1 MTDPQPPSLTGLGKI
16 VVALFVAACVYGA
29 WVLLVKK
36 PAGAPVGGAAA
47 GSASRQS
54 DAGRGGAG
62 SPSGSAAAPE
72 KGGGGFLGF
81 GGSEG
86 NAVEIGIAYGT
97 EKERWLQWAAARF
110 AETADGKR
118 IKVDLIPMGSLE
130 GAQAVLAGDTRIHVW
145 SPASSL
151 YKDVFVQEW
160 QLKHNASPFKRE
172 ENLALSPMVFV
183 MWKERYDA
191 FVAKYHEVSFKTLGQ
206 ALAEGSGWEA
216 IAGKPEWGL
225 FKLGHTHPNQ
235 SNSGLATL
243 VLMAYD
249 YRGKNRGLALA
260 DILDP
265 GFNGWEQSFERAVS
279 GLSNSTGNMMRDMVL
294 RGPSVYDA
302 VVVYESVAIDYL
314 KNAEGRWG
322 ELRVDYPRRNFWNE
336 NPYYILDTPWSS
348 REQRDAAGKFLDF
361 LLTEPIQ
368 RQSLAH
374 GFRPGNP
381 AVPVRFAGSP
391 FVDYQRFGLR
401 VDLGTICEAPP
412 AEVINNLL
420 AGWER
425 AHASR

>member
-1 MTDPQPPSLTGLGKI
+1 MTDPQPPKLTFLGKLVI
-16 VVALFVAACVYGA
+16 LLFVGACVYGA

-36 PAGAPVGGAAA
+36 PGAGAGAGGGDRAGAPGADSAKGGAATP
-47 GSASRQS
+47 
-54 DAGRGGAG
+54 
-62 SPSGSAAAPE
+62 SPG
-72 KGGGGFLGF
+72 GGGGFLGL
-81 GGSEG
+81 GGGDTSQ
-86 NAVEIGIAYGT
+86 VEIGIAYGT
-97 EKERWLQWAAARF
+97 EKERWLQWAATQF
-110 AETADGKR
+110 AQTAEGRR
-118 IKVDLIPMGSLE
+118 IKLDLIPMGSLE

-145 SPASSL
+145 SPASAL

-191 FVAKYHEVSFKTLGQ
+191 YLARYHEVSFKTLGQ

-225 FKLGHTHPNQ
+225 FKLGHTHPNE

-249 YRGKNRGLALA
+249 YHNKTRGLALK

-265 GFNGWEQSFERAVS
+265 GFIGWEQAFERAVS

-294 RGPSVYDA
+294 KGPSAYDA

-322 ELRVDYPRRNFWNE
+322 ELRVDYPRRNIWNE
-336 NPYYILDTPWSS
+336 NPYYILDAPWSS
-348 REQRDAAGKFLDF
+348 KEQREAAARFLEF

-368 RQSLAH
+368 RLSLTH

-391 FVDYQRFGLR
+391 FVDYQRFGLKI
-401 VDLGTICEAPP
+401 DLGTVCEPPP

-425 AHASR
+425 AHAGR